1 VTAGGSGLTPAV
13 AQPERDYAPRMASP
27 ARTRA
32 RSPRLALL
40 VSLGCV
46 LAFVLLITLPFIGQA
61 LHLDDF
67 LFWDFARNN
76 LDHPLQQHLSDF
88 HLMGQNVASFRDT
101 HPPVDELYLSLIMR
115 VTGSTDSAEAMHL
128 GFIIFPLITGLSMFF
143 LSRRFIRS
151 ALLATIMLLAT
162 PAVMVMSHNLMGD
175 LPMTAFWLAATALYI
190 YGADRGDSRL
200 LAAAGLAATLA
211 IFTGYQA
218 LALIVLLPF
227 YSWLTG
233 RLSLKTLLPLALPV
247 ISFSLF
253 SWYNLAVYDA
263 LPRFS
268 HAQGL
273 SLRGADIFTR
283 LKGLLAGTGGATVF
297 PPAMAALFALRR
309 KRYLL
314 LPVVAAGAVA
324 LTLYQRDTI
333 AFPVPTAILFAVFVT
348 AAAMVLLMITTEAAV
363 QVRRRLRH
371 RETDRDFLF
380 LAGWIVTIAGAI
392 CLLLPEASAKYYLP
406 FLAPVVLLMFR
417 EAEAVIRPA
426 FTLRAIVIAA
436 IAGTL
441 ITGLALSAADYQLA
455 KAYKDYARSISARV
469 QTGGTVWFVG
479 EWGFRHYMEA
489 QGYKY
494 LTTAD
499 TSPANGD
506 LVVKAG
512 LMDWPLDPS
521 VTSRMRLVSDT
532 TTEWDFPVRSMNFAS
547 SAGFYGS
554 FWGLLP
560 FSITDQPLEHF
571 QIYRLEPAPQAGTP
585 QP

>member
-1 VTAGGSGLTPAV
+1 MIAGGSGLTPVV
-13 AQPERDYAPRMASP
+13 AQPERDYAPRSGSP

-32 RSPRLALL
+32 RAPRLALL
-40 VSLGCV
+40 VSLGCI

-76 LDHPLQQHLSDF
+76 LDHPLQQHLSGF
-88 HLMGQNVASFRDT
+88 HLMGQDVASFRDT

-115 VTGSTDSAEAMHL
+115 VTGTTDSEVAMHL
-128 GFIIFPLITGLSMFF
+128 GFLIFPLITGLSMFF

-151 ALLATIMLLAT
+151 ALLATILLLAT

-175 LPMTAFWLAATALYI
+175 LPMTAFWLGATALYI
-190 YGADRGDSRL
+190 YGVDRGDSRL
-200 LAAAGLAATLA
+200 LVAAGLAATLA

-227 YSWLTG
+227 YSWLAG

-247 ISFSLF
+247 ISFGLYG
-253 SWYNLAVYDA
+253 WYNLAVYDA

-273 SLRGADIFTR
+273 SFRGADIFTR
-283 LKGLLAGTGGATVF
+283 IKGLLAGAGGATVF

-314 LPVVAAGAVA
+314 LPVVAAGAAA
-324 LTLYQRDTI
+324 LALYQRHAF
-333 AFPVPTAILFAVFVT
+333 AFPVPATFLFAVFVT
-348 AAAMVLLMITTEAAV
+348 AAAMVLLMMATEAAA
-363 QVRRRLRH
+363 QLHRRLCRQ
-371 RETDRDFLF
+371 ETDHDFLF
-380 LAGWIVTIAGAI
+380 LAGWTVTIAGAVW
-392 CLLLPEASAKYYLP
+392 LLLPEASAKYYLP
-406 FLAPVVLLMFR
+406 FMAPVVLLMFR
-417 EAEAVIRPA
+417 EAEAVIRSA
-426 FTLRAIVIAA
+426 FTLRVIILAT

-455 KAYKDYARSISARV
+455 QSYKDYARNLSASA
-469 QTGGTVWFVG
+469 QTSGTVWFVG

-521 VTSRMRLVSDT
+521 VTSRMRLVSAT
-532 TTEWDFPVRSMNFAS
+532 TAEWDFPVRSMNFAS

-571 QIYRLEPAPQAGTP
+571 QIYRLEPAPQGGTP
-585 QP
+585 QS